1 MIGDVRSGLFRFA
14 RQIAGGL
21 SRTAGLGLGFWQTF
35 RGSGVWITR
44 GLKFNQ
50 THASRA
56 TANRPAPLQA
66 GARSTR
72 RSLRV
77 GAVVSF
83 GGSFV
88 GGLLQL
94 WIAHLA
100 ARPTRRG
107 TMSGGNLTQSSIV
120 RSQDA
125 RLGTLDHGP
134 CASDH
139 GGYGAGG
146 AGSFGICFVWTPS
159 LFTYQFQVKPCRCSR

>member
-1 MIGDVRSGLFRFA
+1 MSMGY
-14 RQIAGGL
+14 
-21 SRTAGLGLGFWQTF
+21 
-35 RGSGVWITR
+35 
-44 GLKFNQ
+44 
-50 THASRA
+50 THANYLRLGVTAPNLHAPRA
-56 TANRPAPLQA
+56 AAHRPAPLKGGA
-66 GARSTR
+66 GSTR

-83 GGSFV
+83 EGSFV

-139 GGYGAGG
+139 RALVLV
-146 AGSFGICFVWTPS
+146 F
-159 LFTYQFQVKPCRCSR
+159 